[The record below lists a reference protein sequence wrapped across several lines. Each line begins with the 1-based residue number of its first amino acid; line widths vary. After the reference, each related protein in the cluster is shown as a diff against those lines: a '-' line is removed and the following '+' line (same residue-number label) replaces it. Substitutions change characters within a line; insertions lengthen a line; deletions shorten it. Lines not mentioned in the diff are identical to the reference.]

1 MHAYARKVAWVERT
15 PSDMLQPNAWFMCQ
29 LSFTQLNEFST
40 SYTRT
45 RAQLLRIPVAL
56 SSFFHRSFIFVL
68 SSLTSVF
75 QLPISPLCQ
84 DSRQFLSLS
93 SSSSSS
99 SFFFLPFWSLFNSFT
114 FHGITCLLSCSIIR
128 SICSFI
134 LFYLLFSY
142 LLFSICPH
150 WLSSICPSLLFP
162 LSLSLYL
169 CLCLFSSVSP
179 LFVRRLL
186 FNPLLVLLSVSLAL
200 NVWPCPSICLSV
212 SLTLQLT
219 ELALS
224 LSSAYSPSY
233 SVQRKWYGA
242 VPRSTRIAYVCNTLV
257 TTEHKHRDS
266 VYSVNELHT
275 KKKKK
280 LCKRRCVR
288 RNIGIFCCR
297 WYLL

>member
-1 MHAYARKVAWVERT
+1 
-15 PSDMLQPNAWFMCQ
+15 MCQ

-45 RAQLLRIPVAL
+45 RAQLLRIPCCSLCSFIVLSSSFCLPLLLFSNFQFLLFVRIRVNFFLSLLLLLLLLFFFYRFDLFLTLLLFTASLAFSLVPSFAPSVPL
-56 SSFFHRSFIFVL
+56 SSFTCYFLIY
-68 SSLTSVF
+68 SSLFAHTGF
-75 QLPISPLCQ
+75 PL
-84 DSRQFLSLS
+84 FV
-93 SSSSSS
+93 
-99 SFFFLPFWSLFNSFT
+99 
-114 FHGITCLLSCSIIR
+114 
-128 SICSFI
+128 
-134 LFYLLFSY
+134 LLFS
-142 LLFSICPH
+142 S
-150 WLSSICPSLLFP
+150 
-162 LSLSLYL
+162 LSLSLSL
-169 CLCLFSSVSP
+169 SLFSSVSP

-280 LCKRRCVR
+280 TV
-288 RNIGIFCCR
+288 
-297 WYLL
+297 

>member
-1 MHAYARKVAWVERT
+1 
-15 PSDMLQPNAWFMCQ
+15 MCQ

-56 SSFFHRSFIFVL
+56 SVLSSFFHLRFVFPYFCFPTSNFSSLSGFASISFSLFFFFFFFFFFYRFDLFLTLLLFTASLAFSLVPSFAPSVPL
-68 SSLTSVF
+68 SSFT
-75 QLPISPLCQ
+75 CY
-84 DSRQFLSLS
+84 FLIYS
-93 SSSSSS
+93 
-99 SFFFLPFWSLFNSFT
+99 SLFAHTGFP
-114 FHGITCLLSCSIIR
+114 
-128 SICSFI
+128 
-134 LFYLLFSY
+134 LFVLLFS
-142 LLFSICPH
+142 S
-150 WLSSICPSLLFP
+150 
-162 LSLSLYL
+162 LSLSLSL
-169 CLCLFSSVSP
+169 SLFSSVSP

-200 NVWPCPSICLSV
+200 NVWPCPSLCLSV

-280 LCKRRCVR
+280 TV
-288 RNIGIFCCR
+288 
-297 WYLL
+297 

>member
-1 MHAYARKVAWVERT
+1 M
-15 PSDMLQPNAWFMCQ
+15 
-29 LSFTQLNEFST
+29 
-40 SYTRT
+40 
-45 RAQLLRIPVAL
+45 
-56 SSFFHRSFIFVL
+56 
-68 SSLTSVF
+68 
-75 QLPISPLCQ
+75 
-84 DSRQFLSLS
+84 
-93 SSSSSS
+93 
-99 SFFFLPFWSLFNSFT
+99 
-114 FHGITCLLSCSIIR
+114 
-128 SICSFI
+128 
-134 LFYLLFSY
+134 
-142 LLFSICPH
+142 
-150 WLSSICPSLLFP
+150 PSLLFHHSLHLFLYP
-162 LSLSLYL
+162 LLPVIFLSTLLYLPTLAFLYLSFSSLPSLSLY
-169 CLCLFSSVSP
+169 LCLFSSVSP

-200 NVWPCPSICLSV
+200 NVWPCPSIRLSV

-280 LCKRRCVR
+280 TV
-288 RNIGIFCCR
+288 
-297 WYLL
+297 